1 MVCAGAGFEL
11 GDDGLRAGVC
21 PDNGVVEGFAR
32 LVVPDDGCFALVG
45 DSYAGDAGAGVA
57 LTFKG
62 LNGAGNAGF
71 HGSDK
76 FEGVM
81 LVPAGFEEEG

>member
-1 MVCAGAGFEL
+1 MVCAGAGLEL

-21 PDNGVVEGFAR
+21 PDNGVMEGFAR
-32 LVVPDDGCFALVG
+32 LVVPDDGCFTLVG
-45 DSYAGDAGAGVA
+45 DAYAGDAGAGVA
-57 LTFKG
+57 LAFEG
-62 LNGAGNAGF
+62 LDGAGDAGF
-71 HGSDK
+71 HGGDE